1 MDVID
6 YRWPVVVNRDSNI
19 HRWHTNTPSAT
30 VATPAQGIP
39 GQSPFQRSPGQ
50 TVNKVQVVVVHVV
63 GVVHDVIRLLVGVI
77 VGDVWWD
84 KAH

>member
-6 YRWPVVVNRDSNI
+6 YRWPVVVHRNSNI
-19 HRWHTNTPSAT
+19 HRWDTNTPSTT
-30 VATPAQGIP
+30 VATSSKGIP

-50 TVNKVQVVVVHVV
+50 TINKVQVVVVHVV

-77 VGDVWWD
+77 VRDVWGD